1 MTIRPK
7 ISKFQNGGNVPQW
20 FLNLYKQ
27 HALTG
32 WNNTLNKD
40 YSNQN
45 LNINGHYNAGDLE
58 TVYNKNNIYT
68 GTPDVVRQ
76 DIQSFYDSD
85 GSNMTPEEFVK
96 YYNENA
102 EKIRSHWAS
111 DRTYNQST
119 AGDHNRLYRR
129 MFKNRSKTSN
139 EPGSAYNIGYQEGV
153 TRGGYDI
160 QDIEGSST
168 WLRRMDRYENE
179 FDPNN
184 PDSNRIHEIT
194 LSNGSKAK
202 VYKKAN
208 GDIGLLEV
216 SEGNLQQNGFDN
228 PSDNGE
234 QTGGRIP
241 VGLGDFD
248 DTKKKFLNNP
258 QKIIP
263 GLLTNGRLINTLL
276 TNKKVYENAKKAIF
290 PVLQQSY
297 HTHRQVAGDEAT
309 KQAYYTRAAQGQT
322 KAARPFTAH
331 ADRQM
336 AYQMEAK
343 RVGDQLRAE
352 GDLADNKEIRRT
364 SDESMQHAWENQA
377 RDTQVANENTMAI
390 AKAKAAK
397 YNLETQKASAMGTSW
412 DNYLKEL
419 QYNVAKRNQE
429 EYAYKNQLD
438 QYDFVLGK
446 DSDEDIVKAQAEYD
460 KANAAY
466 TENET
471 SANYAALT
479 KAAKNLKLANIR
491 YRQKWDQQHPPYT
504 GTYFYGRK
512 GGKFDHDAELLYK
525 VSRDAVKHF
534 REMSKQSDDSRIK
547 TLPKSIKL
555 KNHPKGSTRRMQYG
569 GQAPFM
575 VYTPLALG
583 GGDGTQAASAST
595 KSSSKKQDTPY
606 DVVKDLFKDIVGK
619 GLPADVNQVYKSMS
633 SLLRSLQVSGEEIDS
648 DDLASLYLRQMKAIN
663 ELQFS
668 QNLFNK
674 ATENVNK
681 NDGLNEFAVSQDGR
695 LVVQDQESGK
705 TTLMSVEDYKQNAG
719 KYAAL
724 TNDQVLHMRA
734 YGKPFDNEILQI
746 VNNGVGIRKVAEYI
760 RNNVG
765 NLGTTEFEQDG
776 YTKKQAQSLSTGIEY
791 LRQIAQQGDSRAMSA
806 ITSYAQAPEGYY
818 KETLSLSNQQ
828 KQAAEALKYVYN
840 MLPNNMRTILSLHGD
855 PVTLIASYIGG
866 KISDKFE
873 YQSTAL
879 TGKAAKDANG
889 NSGADGEKMDPAMAF
904 FMGMGERNTFIIQ
917 DKTKDGLKVDTI
929 SMPLLDKSGNGM
941 SNATLQQLKG
951 GHYSGQLNIKHA
963 TMGGVRISPNGVNN
977 VLLTGGNIY
986 QTELPI
992 DEQALA
998 NGVIRPDLSFLKN
1011 KEKADEQV
1019 RAQGITDRSNLT
1031 QKEIQIINKIYKDNN
1046 LPIIYTT
1053 DGSGKPVL
1061 TARYR
1066 RFALLDGYATKDA
1079 FEGEDLSFNDGVEE
1093 VDSDKEQ
1100 DQFEAMMRE
1109 VTNNEKYKLERHW
1122 FSSDLYKGVVYIPM
1136 VESTL
1141 SALAGTSYKGKQS
1154 EYNEMERLQQQS
1166 DFSRN
1171 IGYNPAG
1178 SFTK

>member
-32 WNNTLNKD
+32 WNNTLNKN

-45 LNINGHYNAGDLE
+45 LNINDHYNAGDLE

-129 MFKNRSKTSN
+129 MFKNRSNTSN
-139 EPGSAYNIGYQEGV
+139 KPGPAYNIGYQEGV

-297 HTHRQVAGDEAT
+297 HTHRQVVGDEAT

-322 KAARPFTAH
+322 KAARPFTAD

-377 RDTQVANENTMAI
+377 RDTQVANENTIAI

-491 YRQKWDQQHPPYT
+491 FRQKWDQQHPPYT

-606 DVVKDLFKDIVGK
+606 DVVKNLFKDIVGK

-806 ITSYAQAPEGYY
+806 ITSYVQAPEGYY

-889 NSGADGEKMDPAMAF
+889 NSGGNKTLEMNHALRLLTGASDPKLQTFGTGNNNVFQAIGRTSVIAKTNDSEDPFGADFSYSEIYKSGVGRILDLDNASFGNIPINKAMKDS
-904 FMGMGERNTFIIQ
+904 IIVDN
-917 DKTKDGLKVDTI
+917 DKIIRVDLPYTKTSDGRIVPDF
-929 SMPLLDKSGNGM
+929 SLLDKIEEADKEALKRNLNPENPADVQKINEIYASKGLPVKYGINNQLTGNYMSFAVIQATASQDAFLSGNPT
-941 SNATLQQLKG
+941 SNRT
-951 GHYSGQLNIKHA
+951 
-963 TMGGVRISPNGVNN
+963 ISLVTDDNE
-977 VLLTGGNIY
+977 I
-986 QTELPI
+986 
-992 DEQALA
+992 
-998 NGVIRPDLSFLKN
+998 
-1011 KEKADEQV
+1011 EKYE
-1019 RAQGITDRSNLT
+1019 RLMIGITGDKKYSL
-1031 QKEIQIINKIYKDNN
+1031 KKKGVFEFGNKDVYKGSIFI
-1046 LPIIYTT
+1046 PITGDITDAMMAGGSSKITTGATT
-1053 DGSGKPVL
+1053 DYDTSRESWKTRNYTKP
-1061 TARYR
+1061 
-1066 RFALLDGYATKDA
+1066 
-1079 FEGEDLSFNDGVEE
+1079 E
-1093 VDSDKEQ
+1093 
-1100 DQFEAMMRE
+1100 
-1109 VTNNEKYKLERHW
+1109 
-1122 FSSDLYKGVVYIPM
+1122 
-1136 VESTL
+1136 
-1141 SALAGTSYKGKQS
+1141 
-1154 EYNEMERLQQQS
+1154 
-1166 DFSRN
+1166 N
-1171 IGYNPAG
+1171 INLN
-1178 SFTK
+1178 T